1 MRSNKGKG
9 QKFVNVYIVF
19 TFTYAAIN
27 HLLSE
32 DASFAC
38 VLTLENSRGFQLCCT
53 VDHLQQDSTFHLAP
67 GDAPE
72 QCRL

>member
-38 VLTLENSRGFQLCCT
+38 VLTLEKQPWLSALL
-53 VDHLQQDSTFHLAP
+53 HS
-67 GDAPE
+67 
-72 QCRL
+72 